1 MTGDVIDGENIYH
14 VARCPHYRPQ
24 RKERADV
31 NHNSNNTRTTSNKA
45 QDRGTSSSGQNG
57 EYSIAGTA
65 RTCYFQ
71 FVGDSQ
77 WSVVC

>member
-31 NHNSNNTRTTSNKA
+31 NHNSNKA

-57 EYSIAGTA
+57 EYSIAVTA
-65 RTCYFQ
+65 RTC
-71 FVGDSQ
+71 
-77 WSVVC
+77 